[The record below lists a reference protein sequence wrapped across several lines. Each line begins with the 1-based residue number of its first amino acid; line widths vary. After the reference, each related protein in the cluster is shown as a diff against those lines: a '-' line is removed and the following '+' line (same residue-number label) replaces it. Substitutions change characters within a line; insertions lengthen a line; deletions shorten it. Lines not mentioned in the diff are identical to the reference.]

1 MSGSTSGTSFSDPAS
16 SLSALSSGDLAVIIF
31 LISTCDREAKQK
43 GVEEMSQNCGILPE
57 KRILSVEDCH
67 LSTRRSATLLEAY
80 EEIKWGSVTFFLQYE
95 GPSGFSVCAPSG
107 DRVGK
112 SSGLY

>member
-43 GVEEMSQNCGILPE
+43 GVEEMSQNNSPLPCRLPNPQTPPQMKPKLQTEQEGTDGVFQHHPTRCSDKRDDILP
-57 KRILSVEDCH
+57 S
-67 LSTRRSATLLEAY
+67 
-80 EEIKWGSVTFFLQYE
+80 
-95 GPSGFSVCAPSG
+95 
-107 DRVGK
+107 
-112 SSGLY
+112 